1 MTVAPAGDH
10 SKPRLAVIVQTD
22 VFPKNHA
29 FVVVCQLTYAP
40 DRGGLGMMF
49 APIEERG
56 LGLPVLARFI
66 TIYLGDTSCLL
77 NPARPVS
84 LF

>member
-1 MTVAPAGDH
+1 VTVAAAGDH
-10 SKPRLAVIVQTD
+10 GKPRPAVIVQTD
-22 VFPKNHA
+22 AFLKNHS
-29 FVVVCQLTYAP
+29 FVAVCQLTYAP
-40 DRGGLGMMF
+40 DRVGLGILF

-56 LGLPVLARFI
+56 LGLPVWARFI

-77 NPARPVS
+77 NPVRPVS